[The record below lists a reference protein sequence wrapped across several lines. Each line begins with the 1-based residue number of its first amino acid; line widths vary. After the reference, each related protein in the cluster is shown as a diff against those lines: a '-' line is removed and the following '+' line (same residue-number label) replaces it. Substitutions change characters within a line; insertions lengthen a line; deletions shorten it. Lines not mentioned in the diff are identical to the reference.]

1 MNSIVNAMP
10 KYNHRQHVL
19 SDWLA
24 ELDQRFQLGD
34 VDNDTNKITWC
45 QLLIGTA
52 GSGIL
57 CSLGEMVSWEE
68 AKDALL
74 AHLGTGTVRD
84 EAWVALKNLKKGTRN
99 IVELAG
105 EAEKL
110 AKRLHPLDDEAA
122 ERHAVD
128 AFLVA
133 LDRPLA
139 MEIQKLGHR
148 TMEDAVAA
156 ARRIE
161 KIMEEHPPCLT
172 LTSIKDH
179 PLKRN
184 KKREI
189 EKKQKEK
196 KENRKGKEKK

>member
-1 MNSIVNAMP
+1 MNSIVNVMP

-24 ELDQRFQLGD
+24 ELDQRFQLGY

-45 QLLIGTA
+45 QLFIGSA

-57 CSLGEMVSWEE
+57 SSLREMVSWEE

-74 AHLGTGTVRD
+74 ARIGTGTVRD
-84 EAWVALKNLKKGTRN
+84 EAWVALKNLKKGTRD

-110 AKRLHPLDDEAA
+110 ANGLHPLDDEAA
-122 ERHAVD
+122 ERHTAD
-128 AFLVA
+128 SFLWA

-139 MEIQKLGHR
+139 MKYRNWDTEPWKTSSPPPVEL
-148 TMEDAVAA
+148 
-156 ARRIE
+156 RRLWRNRQTP
-161 KIMEEHPPCLT
+161 KWNGL
-172 LTSIKDH
+172 SI
-179 PLKRN
+179 
-184 KKREI
+184 
-189 EKKQKEK
+189 
-196 KENRKGKEKK
+196 

>member
-19 SDWLA
+19 SDGLA
-24 ELDQRFQLGD
+24 ELNQRFQLGD

-45 QLLIGTA
+45 QLLIGTT

-57 CSLGEMVSWEE
+57 SSLGEMVSWEE

-74 AHLGTGTVRD
+74 APLGTGTVRD

-99 IVELAG
+99 IVELAE

-128 AFLVA
+128 AFLGA

-139 MEIQKLGHR
+139 MEIQKLGH
-148 TMEDAVAA
+148 
-156 ARRIE
+156 
-161 KIMEEHPPCLT
+161 
-172 LTSIKDH
+172 
-179 PLKRN
+179 
-184 KKREI
+184 
-189 EKKQKEK
+189 
-196 KENRKGKEKK
+196 